1 MAADVGIGLIG
12 FGTVGSAVARRLIDD
27 WELLGDRAGAIPV
40 MRRVAV
46 RDPARPRDVAL
57 PPAVRIDG
65 EPEALVDDDAVAIVV
80 EVMGGVDRASALM
93 ERALRLRKPVI
104 TANKAALAAHGLE
117 LCGLAAEMGVSLRY
131 EAAAGGGLPVVALV
145 ADSLRGDRVNSL
157 QMIINGT
164 TNIILSAM
172 ERDGST
178 LAAALAQAQ
187 QRGFAE
193 ADPSADVDGH
203 DAAAKLVLLGRL
215 AFDAVLLPD
224 DVDTTG
230 ISAVQP
236 VDIAA
241 AQILGASIK
250 LVAQATLRG
259 DTTFLSVRPTVVL
272 AGHPLHGVDDADNAL
287 VVDADL
293 AGRVRLSGLGGGGD
307 STASAVLSDL
317 VATIRAPR
325 QTPRVPTR
333 RPVMADGMTVERGAY
348 IRVRLR
354 DVDEAASL
362 VTQALEDRGVQVLA
376 SASPP
381 GLSGSVELAVLT
393 APVAAEILERASE
406 TLDSL
411 AMVDEVSSVMDCLG
425 PG

>member
-12 FGTVGSAVARRLIDD
+12 LGTVGSAVARRLIDE

-40 MRRVAV
+40 VRRVAV
-46 RDPARPRDVAL
+46 RDPTRPRDLL
-57 PPAVRIDG
+57 PAAVHIDG
-65 EPEALVDDDAVAIVV
+65 DPEALVDDDAVAVVV
-80 EVMGGVDRASALM
+80 EVMGGVDRASALI
-93 ERALRLRKPVI
+93 ERALRLRKPVV

-131 EAAAGGGLPVVALV
+131 EAGAGGGLPVVALV
-145 ADSLRGDRVNSL
+145 ADSLRGDRIVAL

-187 QRGFAE
+187 RRGFAE

-203 DAAAKLVLLGRL
+203 DAAAKLVLLSRL
-215 AFDAVLLPD
+215 AFDAAVTVA

-236 VDIAA
+236 IDVAV
-241 AQILGASIK
+241 AQVLGGSIK
-250 LVAQATLRG
+250 LVAQASLRG
-259 DTTFLSVRPTVVL
+259 DTTFFSVRPTVVL

-307 STASAVLSDL
+307 STASAVVSDL
-317 VATIRAPR
+317 VATVRAP
-325 QTPRVPTR
+325 QQPPRVPTR
-333 RPVMADGMTVERGAY
+333 RPAVADGTTVERGAY

-354 DVDEAASL
+354 DVAEAHSL

-381 GLSGSVELAVLT
+381 GTDGAAELALLT
-393 APVAAEILERASE
+393 APVAAEIIERATE

-411 AMVDEVSSVMDCLG
+411 AVVEEVSAVMDCLG

>member
-1 MAADVGIGLIG
+1 MGADVGIGLIG
-12 FGTVGSAVARRLIDD
+12 LGTVGSAVARRLVDE
-27 WELLGDRAGAIPV
+27 WELLGERAGAIPV
-40 MRRVAV
+40 VRRVAV
-46 RDPARPRDVAL
+46 REPSRPRDLQL
-57 PPAVRIDG
+57 PPTVRLDG
-65 EPEALVDDDAVAIVV
+65 DPEALVDDDAVAVVV

-93 ERALRLRKPVI
+93 DRALRLRKPVV

-117 LCGLAAEMGVSLRY
+117 LCALAAQMGVSLRY

-145 ADSLRGDRVNSL
+145 ADSLRGDRVSSL

-178 LAAALAQAQ
+178 LAAALAEAQ
-187 QRGFAE
+187 RRGFAE

-215 AFDAVLLPD
+215 AFDAALLPG
-224 DVDTTG
+224 DVVTTG
-230 ISAVQP
+230 IGAVQP

-241 AQILGASIK
+241 AQILGGSIK
-250 LVAQATLRG
+250 LVAQAGVRG

-307 STASAVLSDL
+307 STASAVVSDL
-317 VATIRAPR
+317 VATVRAPG

-333 RPVMADGMTVERGAY
+333 RPAIADKATVERGTY

-354 DVDEAASL
+354 DVAEAASL

-381 GLSGSVELAVLT
+381 GVGGAAELAVLT
-393 APVAAEILERASE
+393 APVAGEIIEGATQ

-411 AMVDEVSSVMDCLG
+411 AVVDEVSAVMDCLAAG
-425 PG
+425 

>member
-1 MAADVGIGLIG
+1 MAREVGIGLIG
-12 FGTVGSAVARRLIDD
+12 LGTVGSAVARRLIDE

-40 MRRVAV
+40 VRRVAV
-46 RDPARPRDVAL
+46 RDPARSRDVVL
-57 PPAVRIDG
+57 PAAVRIDG
-65 EPEALVDDDAVAIVV
+65 EPEALVDDDAVVVVV
-80 EVMGGVDRASALM
+80 EVMGGIDRASALM
-93 ERALRLRKPVI
+93 ERALRLRKPVV

-145 ADSLRGDRVNSL
+145 ADSLRGDRVTSL

-164 TNIILSAM
+164 TNIVLSAM

-178 LAAALAQAQ
+178 IAAALGQAQ
-187 QRGFAE
+187 RRGFAE

-215 AFDAVLLPD
+215 AFDAALLPG

-230 ISAVQP
+230 IGAVQP
-236 VDIAA
+236 ADVAA
-241 AQILGASIK
+241 ARILGGSIK
-250 LVAQATLRG
+250 LVAQAALNG

-307 STASAVLSDL
+307 STASAVVSDL
-317 VATIRAPR
+317 VATIRAPQ
-325 QTPRVPTR
+325 QTPRVPVR
-333 RPVMADGMTVERGAY
+333 RPVIADGSTVERGAY

-381 GLSGSVELAVLT
+381 GTSGSVELAVLT
-393 APVAAEILERASE
+393 APIAAEILERATE

-411 AMVDEVSSVMDCLG
+411 AMVAEVSTVMDCLG